1 MPVDH
6 QSGFRPARDGSFI
19 AWGRAK
25 RAQAELH
32 RRLPLLRRIKMHE
45 HFCKLVWELGEGAE
59 TSLEIFR
66 CRMYGEI
73 K

>member
-6 QSGFRPARDGSFI
+6 QSGFRLARGGSFI

-32 RRLPLLRRIKMHE
+32 RRLPLLRSIKMHE
-45 HFCKLVWELGEGAE
+45 HFCKLVLELGEGAE
-59 TSLEIFR
+59 TFLEIFC
-66 CRMYGEI
+66 CRMYEEV